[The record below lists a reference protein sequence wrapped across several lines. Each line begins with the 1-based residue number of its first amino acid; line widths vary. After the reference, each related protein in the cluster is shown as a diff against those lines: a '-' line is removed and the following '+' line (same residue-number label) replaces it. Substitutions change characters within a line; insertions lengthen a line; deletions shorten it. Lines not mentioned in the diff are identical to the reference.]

1 MIFLRATLREFTA
14 SGIAVLVVLLVIT
27 FTTQLIRF
35 LGFAARG
42 GIPADAVLTLLGFA
56 ALGYLPVLLSAALF
70 LAVLLSMTRTYRD
83 SEMAV
88 WMGAGVGLTGWF
100 RPVLLFATPVVLL
113 VGVLS
118 LYLTPW
124 ALGRSDEYRH
134 HLENRDDV
142 SAVAPGV
149 FKESRSGDRI
159 FYVEKVTPDLQQ
171 VSNVFV
177 RQDQDGRESVT
188 VARRGFL
195 ETKANG
201 ERYLVLLNG
210 SRTEGTPGQADY
222 RLVAFGRY
230 AVRVEPPENRAFFPT
245 ERSLPTAELLRERSP
260 LKMGELVWRLGLPL
274 SALVLSLLAIPMSAV
289 NPRTGRSLNVIM
301 AVLVYMIYS
310 NLISVSQSWV
320 EQGKL
325 GTLTGLLGVHVLMAL
340 VLAALLFAKVLPFY
354 RRR

>member
-14 SGIAVLVVLLVIT
+14 SGIAVLLVLIAIT

-35 LGFAARG
+35 LGFAAKG

-70 LAVLLSMTRTYRD
+70 LSVLLSMSRSYRD
-83 SEMAV
+83 SEMVV
-88 WMGAGVGLTGWF
+88 WMSSGVALLGWF
-100 RPVLLFATPVVLL
+100 RPVLLFALPVVLL

-149 FKESRSGDRI
+149 FKESKNGDRI
-159 FYVEKVTPDLQQ
+159 FFVEKITPDLQQ

-177 RQDQDGRESVT
+177 RSNQDGRDGVM
-188 VARRGFL
+188 VAKRGYM
-195 ETKANG
+195 ETQADG

-210 SRTEGTPGQADY
+210 SRYDGTPGQADY
-222 RLVAFGRY
+222 RLVEFARY
-230 AVRVEPPENRAFFPT
+230 AVRIEVPETKAFFPT
-245 ERSLPTAELLRERSP
+245 ERSFTTAELLRDPTP
-260 LKMGELVWRLGLPL
+260 LKRGELVWRLGLPL
-274 SALVLSLLAIPMSAV
+274 SALMLALLAIPMSSV
-289 NPRTGRSLNVIM
+289 NPRTGRSVNVIM
-301 AVLVYMIYS
+301 AVFVYMTYS
-310 NLISVSQSWV
+310 NLISISQSWV
-320 EQGKL
+320 EQEKL
-325 GTLTGLLGVHVLMAL
+325 TPLVGLLGVHLLMAG
-340 VLAALLFAKVLPFY
+340 VLALGLFSKVLPFY
-354 RRR
+354 LRR